1 MRQSFM
7 VEITSSTDG
16 GSGVTARIEPT
27 PHVPA
32 ELVRQGFELS
42 DAILDVVSDIL
53 MEIAREEEGTDE
65 GCAVMG

>member
-1 MRQSFM
+1 M
-7 VEITSSTDG
+7 
-16 GSGVTARIEPT
+16 ARIEPT
-27 PHVPA
+27 PHAPA

-65 GCAVMG
+65 GCAVVG